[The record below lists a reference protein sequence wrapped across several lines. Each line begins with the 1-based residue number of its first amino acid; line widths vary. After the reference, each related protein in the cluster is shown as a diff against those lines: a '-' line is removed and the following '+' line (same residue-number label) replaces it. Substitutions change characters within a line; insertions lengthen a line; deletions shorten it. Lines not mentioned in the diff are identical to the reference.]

1 MLYLTCRLEFTK
13 VGRYQHRIFPWK
25 LTIIHASSSSPF
37 AEIGYC
43 FRSCS
48 SLDPLCPEG
57 FEPTHAEYRTASQ
70 STCTTDWYCYRRTLG
85 GGHLH
90 VSTYLDDD
98 TQMQLLKHTLH
109 IQLVVCTG
117 VLGDKQDMGRPSPFL
132 NTIERANT
140 CSPQAFLS
148 KREILDI
155 P

>member
-37 AEIGYC
+37 TEIGYR

-57 FEPTHAEYRTASQ
+57 FEPTHVEYRTASQ
-70 STCTTDWYCYRRTLG
+70 STCTADLYCYRHTSG

-90 VSTYLDDD
+90 VTHLDDD
-98 TQMQLLKHTLH
+98 MQMQLLKHTLR
-109 IQLVVCTG
+109 IQLGVCTR
-117 VLGDKQDMGRPSPFL
+117 VLGDKQDMGQPSPFL

-148 KREILDI
+148 KRESLDI